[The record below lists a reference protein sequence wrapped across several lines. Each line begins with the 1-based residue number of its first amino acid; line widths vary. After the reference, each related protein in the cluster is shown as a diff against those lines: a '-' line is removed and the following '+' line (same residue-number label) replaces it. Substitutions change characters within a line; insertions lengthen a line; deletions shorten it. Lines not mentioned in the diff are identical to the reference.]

1 MSEART
7 SEGARVIG
15 AGVPV
20 TVGGE
25 EHRLLFDF
33 QALEIVE
40 DEFGGLLDFTTAL
53 NGGYRSKR
61 FKSIRVGL
69 QAALAHEGLTR
80 EDLAVLTASLAVSLR
95 QGFEESDAVHRAI
108 CEAFDQAIPPPSKD
122 KRSSK
127 GSAREKGS
135 RGAASTAAMSSS
147 STSSHAAS
155 AA

>member
-1 MSEART
+1 MQETRT
-7 SEGARVIG
+7 SDGARIIG

-20 TVGGE
+20 TIGGE

-33 QALEIVE
+33 EALEIVE
-40 DEFGGLLDFTTAL
+40 DEFGGLLHFTTAL

-80 EDLAVLTASLAVSLR
+80 EELAELTAALLATL
-95 QGFEESDAVHRAI
+95 QAGFEATDAVHKAI
-108 CEAFDQAIPPPSKD
+108 CEAFDQAIPPPAKG

-127 GSAREKGS
+127 GSAREKAS
-135 RGAASTAAMSSS
+135 RGPASTDATSSS
-147 STSSHAAS
+147 STSSPEAS